1 MQRTDGSTVVLGV
14 GNELMRDEGVGVIAA
29 RALASEQLGGDVEV
43 VEGGTGG
50 LDLIFELEGHGR
62 AIIIDAVDMGAEP
75 GTVRSFTL
83 DDVDIDT
90 AAPIASLHQIGLAD
104 VLEIGSLMGP
114 MPEVHIVGVQ
124 PREVLPGRGLTQEVG
139 QAVAVVIEEVRRLL
153 AQPIAQDNTPPH

>member
-1 MQRTDGSTVVLGV
+1 MDGTESCTIVLGV

-29 RALASEQLGGDVEV
+29 RALAAEQLGDAVEV

-50 LDLIFELEGHGR
+50 LDLIFELEGRSR
-62 AIIIDAVDMGAEP
+62 AIIIDAVDMGAAP

-83 DDVDIDT
+83 DDVDVDT
-90 AAPIASLHQIGLAD
+90 ASPIASLHQIGLAD
-104 VLEIGSLMGP
+104 VLEIGSLVGP

-139 QAVAVVIEEVRRLL
+139 QAVAGVIEEVRRLL
-153 AQPIAQDNTPPH
+153 EQPLPRDDAPRQ